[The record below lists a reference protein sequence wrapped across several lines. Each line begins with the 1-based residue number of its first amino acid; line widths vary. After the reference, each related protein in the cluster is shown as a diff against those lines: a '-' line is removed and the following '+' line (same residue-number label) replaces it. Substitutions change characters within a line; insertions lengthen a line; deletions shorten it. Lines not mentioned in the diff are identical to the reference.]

1 MPGGHFPGF
10 RGKRAA
16 ALPPEKASLP
26 AGPLEAFGG
35 AGDDLVL
42 DAERQAEV
50 AGAAETGTGHGE
62 DAFVKELVDEGHV
75 VAAGSLREEVKRAFG
90 HLEFIAPVKEG
101 TTVGEI
107 CYVVDGEIWRRERL
121 YAAWTVEAVDLS
133 WCGRQILKRFL
144 VAFP

>member
-1 MPGGHFPGF
+1 MKRLCPVDIFPGSAGNG
-10 RGKRAA
+10 RLPCRPKR
-16 ALPPEKASLP
+16 LPYP

-75 VAAGSLREEVKRAFG
+75 VAAGAFG
-90 HLEFIAPVKEG
+90 K
-101 TTVGEI
+101 
-107 CYVVDGEIWRRERL
+107 
-121 YAAWTVEAVDLS
+121 
-133 WCGRQILKRFL
+133 K
-144 VAFP
+144 

>member
-1 MPGGHFPGF
+1 MIPPAGRNRPSGTYEEAVPVDHFPGVPP
-10 RGKRAA
+10 GNRAA

-75 VAAGSLREEVKRAFG
+75 VAAGSLREEIKRAFG
-90 HLEFIAPVKEG
+90 HLEFIAR
-101 TTVGEI
+101 VGEDVAHI
-107 CYVVDGEIWRRERL
+107 SRRR
-121 YAAWTVEAVDLS
+121 A
-133 WCGRQILKRFL
+133 
-144 VAFP
+144 